1 MELQE
6 YIRIFRK
13 WLWLILVA
21 AFVGGGIGFVVAA
34 RRPPEYT
41 ALTVISIGRVIDQ
54 QNVTSGD
61 IRLGIDLAPIYEQLL
76 NTRILL
82 QAVIDRLGLQMGTS
96 TLSNITKTDVPAGT
110 QFLNIQ
116 VTYTDPVLAA
126 SIANALAQELIQSS
140 PTNLAPEQQQ
150 QVDVANQQISDLT
163 KQIADE
169 RTSVAQYDAQLA
181 VAKDASEIARITQLR
196 SGLIDQINQAT
207 ASIAQFQSTISTI
220 QQGTNSLIIIEPAI
234 VPTSPSGTGV
244 LNTTLLAAMVAVAL
258 IVGAI
263 LLIEYLDDRIK
274 SPEIA
279 VQTLAMPVLGAIPQF
294 AKRDASYPERL
305 ITKLKSMSPEAEA
318 YRRLRTNLM
327 FTSTNGNGKKPVI
340 VITSPGP
347 TEGKSVTTAN
357 LAVTMALAGMQVLLV
372 DADLRRPKLHDI
384 FGLKN
389 DIGLTTLLLAEGGSK
404 GDDSEGQAHKSL
416 RECLQET
423 EIPKLRVITTGFVPS
438 NPTEVLGSALM
449 QRWISTFRS
458 ANNVDVVII
467 DTPPALLFTDSSIIA
482 SVAEADVV
490 LVIDG
495 RRTRRG
501 AALQI
506 KEQFEQLGIKM
517 KGTVI
522 NRLDPS
528 EQSGRYSYGYGYGY
542 GYMPMR
548 PKLTGRTV
556 RRKNGG
562 YAVLAT
568 IRFSVRKSVIYWKTK
583 RAE

>member
-1 MELQE
+1 M
-6 YIRIFRK
+6 
-13 WLWLILVA
+13 
-21 AFVGGGIGFVVAA
+21 
-34 RRPPEYT
+34 
-41 ALTVISIGRVIDQ
+41 
-54 QNVTSGD
+54 
-61 IRLGIDLAPIYEQLL
+61 
-76 NTRILL
+76 
-82 QAVIDRLGLQMGTS
+82 
-96 TLSNITKTDVPAGT
+96 TL
-110 QFLNIQ
+110 
-116 VTYTDPVLAA
+116 
-126 SIANALAQELIQSS
+126 
-140 PTNLAPEQQQ
+140 
-150 QVDVANQQISDLT
+150 ANQQISDLT
-163 KQIADE
+163 KQIADQ

-181 VAKDASEIARITQLR
+181 VTKDASEIARITQLR

-244 LNTTLLAAMVAVAL
+244 ITTSLTSAAVAVAL
-258 IVGAI
+258 IIGVV

-294 AKRDASYPERL
+294 GKRDATYPERL
-305 ITKLKSMSPEAEA
+305 ITSVELMSPEAEA

-404 GDDSEGQAHKSL
+404 ADDSEGQAHKSL

-501 AALQI
+501 AALQT

-517 KGTVI
+517 KGTVM

-542 GYMPMR
+542 GYYSYA
-548 PKLTGRTV
+548 PKTDGENSEEKKRGLLRFL
-556 RRKNGG
+556 RR
-562 YAVLAT
+562 
-568 IRFSVRKSVIYWKTK
+568 
-583 RAE
+583 